1 METSQN
7 IRLFYTAK
15 DIFGGRLE
23 KSLLLLLSAELS
35 IFWPTS
41 FVFLYYLNYLQG
53 ISSIIKIRENGSIKE
68 TIYFP

>member
-1 METSQN
+1 METSQY

-35 IFWPTS
+35 IFL